1 MQESDGR
8 CGFKMARYAMV
19 VASACCLFISSC
31 GVSSSSGVSGQ
42 SLKRDALGHRPGPKG
57 FRTVVIDA
65 GHGGRDSGAKGY
77 IRGAVEKDLAL
88 DTAKRLKRKLGGQ
101 FKVVMVRNRD
111 QFVDLDKRVALA
123 NRYNSAILVSLHY
136 NSSRSRRTRGPET
149 YYWRV
154 DSYSLARR
162 IQKELEK
169 VSPYKVR
176 SRGLVRRRLRLTRN
190 PKIPCVLVELGYIT
204 NSTEARRCVS
214 PSYRDKLADAV
225 ARAIVAQRDYGD
237 EGSGRLPR
245 PINKP
250 LSKES
255 DPPGS

>member
-1 MQESDGR
+1 
-8 CGFKMARYAMV
+8 MARYAMIV
-19 VASACCLFISSC
+19 IGLCCLLISSC
-31 GVSSSSGVSGQ
+31 GVPSSSGSSGQ

-65 GHGGRDSGAKGY
+65 GHGGRDSGAKGH

-111 QFVDLDKRVALA
+111 RFVDLDKRGALA

-154 DSYSLARR
+154 DSYSLAHR

-190 PKIPCVLVELGYIT
+190 PKIPSVLVELGYIT
-204 NSTEARRCVS
+204 NSTEARLCVS

-237 EGSGRLPR
+237 EGTGRLPR
-245 PINKP
+245 PIHKP